1 MAWPSNVLT
10 NQRKDSIVADREN
23 RKHILTRGDQIDWR
37 VFLRN
42 NRRKWNEKKKVTPKH
57 IRISFFSPSFGVV
70 GRGRSSGVHW
80 TIRKK
85 KRRFIIITRSIR
97 NERGGRAQG
106 HVITYHTRNYNL
118 NALVFLPEGR
128 RRRLVVHV
136 INSTTIH
143 NHRGGVVAL
152 SLHWASYQNA
162 WLALYTLSIY
172 FSFSFCF
179 LPFSFPSWKKNLKIK

>member
-1 MAWPSNVLT
+1 M
-10 NQRKDSIVADREN
+10 
-23 RKHILTRGDQIDWR
+23 
-37 VFLRN
+37 
-42 NRRKWNEKKKVTPKH
+42 KWKKKKVTPKH

-128 RRRLVVHV
+128 RRRRLVVHV
-136 INSTTIH
+136 IDSTTIH

-172 FSFSFCF
+172 FSFSFLLPSFFVSF
-179 LPFSFPSWKKNLKIK
+179 LEEKP

>member
-1 MAWPSNVLT
+1 M
-10 NQRKDSIVADREN
+10 KC
-23 RKHILTRGDQIDWR
+23 
-37 VFLRN
+37 
-42 NRRKWNEKKKVTPKH
+42 KKKKKLPRN

-85 KRRFIIITRSIR
+85 ERRFIIITRSIR
-97 NERGGRAQG
+97 NERGGRAQR

-136 INSTTIH
+136 IDSTTIH
-143 NHRGGVVAL
+143 NHRGGGGVVAL
-152 SLHWASYQNA
+152 SLHWASYQNS

-172 FSFSFCF
+172 FFFSLLLPSFFVSF
-179 LPFSFPSWKKNLKIK
+179 LEEKP